1 MSLQLGV
8 QSAASKLREWEKLLK
23 KRNRIHLTGTG
34 DKLFH
39 DILEQEIT
47 SLLRSEMF
55 RSGLLARGKIQL
67 ALPPKTMWWWW
78 LCRLETVS

>member
-23 KRNRIHLTGTG
+23 KRNRIHLTGTE

-39 DILEQEIT
+39 DMLEQENCFIA
-47 SLLRSEMF
+47 SVRNVPQYPS
-55 RSGLLARGKIQL
+55 
-67 ALPPKTMWWWW
+67 
-78 LCRLETVS
+78 